1 MGAIHMEREARKP
14 SRVSRF
20 RRLREAIAEHNWFS
34 VAIEILIVTV
44 GVLLAF
50 QIDQWGD
57 QRRQARE
64 ERQLLERLYRD
75 YGRAAD
81 ELKAVI
87 QQNHDKKMRDIQLA
101 FAARGDRIR
110 LSRYSSIHNFGCA
123 IGYVQTTPFSDTA
136 FEELISSGRISV
148 VSNPVL
154 RGRIRD
160 LTTEQASLR
169 DRADHA
175 SDLALVAAPPLDP
188 YHRYQLL
195 PDGSTRC
202 FTDWPEIFENP
213 EAVNAMVRVYRI
225 QEAVRDGR
233 VKLMRMTQ
241 DVRREIACALGKPQ
255 CKR

>member
-1 MGAIHMEREARKP
+1 MEREARKP
-14 SRVSRF
+14 SSVSRF
-20 RRLREAIAEHNWFS
+20 GRLRDAIAEHNWFS

-44 GVLLAF
+44 GILLAF
-50 QIDQWGD
+50 QIDQWAD
-57 QRRQARE
+57 QQRQARE
-64 ERQLLERLYRD
+64 ERQFLERLYRE
-75 YGRAAD
+75 YARAAR
-81 ELKAVI
+81 ELNVVV
-87 QQNHDKKMRDIQLA
+87 QRNHDKKMRDIQLA
-101 FAARGDRIR
+101 FAARGDRAR
-110 LSRYSSIHNFGCA
+110 LNRYSSIHNFGCA
-123 IGYVQTTPFSDTA
+123 VGYLQTTPFSNTT

-148 VSNPVL
+148 ISNPVL

-175 SDLALVAAPPLDP
+175 TDLALAASAPLDP

-202 FTDWPEIFENP
+202 FTDWPEMFEDP
-213 EAVNAMVRVYRI
+213 EAVNATVRVYRI

-241 DVRREIACALGKPQ
+241 DVRREIACELDKPE